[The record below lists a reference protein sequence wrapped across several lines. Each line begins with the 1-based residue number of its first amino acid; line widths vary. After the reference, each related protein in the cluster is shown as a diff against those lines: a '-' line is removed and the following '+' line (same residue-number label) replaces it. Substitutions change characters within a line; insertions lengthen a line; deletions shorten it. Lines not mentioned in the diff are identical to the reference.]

1 MFVYNKKTKIWK
13 NNEKLYESILSVK
26 YVGIFQKKSLF
37 ESKVCHNICYIHKIA
52 FVPIEEEEPIPFA
65 GVIKFLEYK
74 CPMCESRPQD
84 IRHYETE

>member
-1 MFVYNKKTKIWK
+1 MLKGLGVTLDD
-13 NNEKLYESILSVK
+13 EM
-26 YVGIFQKKSLF
+26 
-37 ESKVCHNICYIHKIA
+37 CYIHKVA

-84 IRHYETE
+84 IRHYKTE

>member
-1 MFVYNKKTKIWK
+1 MHPQQKILDK
-13 NNEKLYESILSVK
+13 QNEPQE
-26 YVGIFQKKSLF
+26 
-37 ESKVCHNICYIHKIA
+37 ESKVEICYIHKIG
-52 FVPIEEEEPIPFA
+52 FVPIEDEEPIPFA